1 MEQAY
6 LLQEGAQAKPDI
18 ITGHVEDLRLEASQ
32 DVSWVCVRLYRG
44 KLLHYDNMELWH
56 CDAKII
62 QSRDESSATYQ
73 TGNTKLKSVTLR
85 NFYVMTRR

>member
-1 MEQAY
+1 MEQAH

-44 KLLHYDNMELWH
+44 ELLHYDNMVLWH
-56 CDAKII
+56 C
-62 QSRDESSATYQ
+62 DESSATYQ

-85 NFYVMTRR
+85 NFDVMTRR